1 MTTRTS
7 SGPSGRMGSDDT
19 DRESSNTPIHIE
31 GRAGGRT
38 GSRTGSLTVKTL
50 ILLAI
55 AIGAAVNLIPFIWM
69 LSTSFKDNAQ
79 AFSYPPTWIP
89 NPFQWHNYVDGYH
102 RVNGRV
108 FANSFFFS
116 ICIVLLQG
124 LFTTM
129 GGFAFARITFPF
141 RNVFF
146 LIYLGTMM
154 IPPQVT
160 LIPTYI
166 IVVKFGWVNT
176 YQGMILPIVAQGAFG
191 TFLFRQFF
199 MRLPDEMYE
208 AARLD
213 GANYWQQFWRFTL
226 PLSRPVLVAYGVI
239 TFLSAWKMYLW
250 PLIVVRSPELKVLP
264 IAIAELSGN
273 ATQDRGVMMAA
284 VALSVLP
291 ILILYIAA
299 QRWFV
304 EGIAM
309 SGQKG

>member
-1 MTTRTS
+1 MSDSTSGAVMPTPPSTS
-7 SGPSGRMGSDDT
+7 SNPRRDPLWRRLG
-19 DRESSNTPIHIE
+19 
-31 GRAGGRT
+31 
-38 GSRTGSLTVKTL
+38 VKG
-50 ILLAI
+50 ILLVALL
-55 AIGAAVNLIPFIWM
+55 IGAAINLVPFLWM
-69 LSTSFKDNAQ
+69 LSTSLKDNTQ
-79 AFSYPPTWIP
+79 AFAYPPTWIP
-89 NPFQWHNYVDGYH
+89 DPVLWHNYVDAWN

-108 FANSFFFS
+108 FFNTAFFAIS
-116 ICIVLLQG
+116 IVILQG
-124 LFTTM
+124 LFATM
-129 GGFAFARITFPF
+129 GGFAFARINFPY

-166 IVVKFGWVNT
+166 VVVKLGWVNT

-199 MRLPDEMYE
+199 MRLPEEMYE

-213 GANYWQQFWRFTL
+213 GANYWQQFWNFTL
-226 PLSRPVLVAYGVI
+226 PLSRPVLVAYSII
-239 TFLSAWKMYLW
+239 TFLTAWKMYLW
-250 PLIVVRSPELKVLP
+250 PLIVVRSQELKVVP

-273 ATQDRGVMMAA
+273 ASQDRGVTMAA
-284 VALSVLP
+284 VALSILP
-291 ILILYIAA
+291 ILILYLAA

>member
-1 MTTRTS
+1 MKNDSVRRIS
-7 SGPSGRMGSDDT
+7 
-19 DRESSNTPIHIE
+19 
-31 GRAGGRT
+31 A
-38 GSRTGSLTVKTL
+38 KTL
-50 ILLAI
+50 III
-55 AIGAAVNLIPFIWM
+55 ALVIGAAINLIPFIWM
-69 LSTSFKDNAQ
+69 LSTSLKTPPEVFK
-79 AFSYPPTWIP
+79 YPPAWIP
-89 NPFQWHNYVDGYH
+89 NPFEWENYRDAY
-102 RVNGRV
+102 RRINGRV
-108 FANSFFFS
+108 FFNSAFFA
-116 ICIVLLQG
+116 IMIVLLQG
-124 LFTTM
+124 LVTTM
-129 GGFAFARITFPF
+129 GGFAFARIKFPF
-141 RNVFF
+141 RNIIF

-176 YQGMILPIVAQGAFG
+176 YQGLILPIVAQGAFG

-199 MRLPDEMYE
+199 IRLPDEMFE

-226 PLSRPVLVAYGVI
+226 PLSKPVLIAYGVI
-239 TFLSAWKMYLW
+239 TALTAWKMYLW
-250 PLIVVRSPELKVLP
+250 PLIVVRSNELKVVP

-273 ATQDRGVMMAA
+273 ASQDRGVMMAA
-284 VALSVLP
+284 VSLSIIP

>member
-1 MTTRTS
+1 MTSRGAAAPTLAPPDSR
-7 SGPSGRMGSDDT
+7 PR
-19 DRESSNTPIHIE
+19 RERNRRLIST
-31 GRAGGRT
+31 
-38 GSRTGSLTVKTL
+38 TL
-50 ILLAI
+50 ILFALTV
-55 AIGAAVNLIPFIWM
+55 GAAINLVPFAWM
-69 LSTSFKDNAQ
+69 LSTSFKNNAQ

-89 NPFQWHNYVDGYH
+89 EPFVWNNYVDAFQ

-108 FANSFFFS
+108 FFNTAFFS
-116 ICIVLLQG
+116 ISIVVLQG
-124 LFTTM
+124 LFATM
-129 GGFAFARITFPF
+129 GGFAFARINFPY
-141 RNVFF
+141 RNVIF

-166 IVVKFGWVNT
+166 VVVEFGWVNT
-176 YQGMILPIVAQGAFG
+176 YQGMILPIVAQAAFG

-199 MRLPDEMYE
+199 LRLPDEMYE

-213 GANYWQQFWRFTL
+213 GANYWQQFWKFTL
-226 PLSRPVLVAYGVI
+226 PLARPVITAYSII
-239 TFLSAWKMYLW
+239 TFLTAWKMYLW

-264 IAIAELSGN
+264 MAIAELSGN
-273 ATQDRGVMMAA
+273 ASQDRGVMMAA
-284 VALSVLP
+284 VALSILP